1 MRGSSN
7 LISKEKPLKLLDPTH
22 PFYKPLWVR
31 ILTVVFP
38 AAMACIEAYNQS
50 WVWALLF
57 FAASAYA
64 AYELLI
70 MYDRSIAKAEAEKAK
85 AAAALKEGN
94 EE

>member
-1 MRGSSN
+1 M
-7 LISKEKPLKLLDPTH
+7 KLLDPTH
-22 PFYKPLWVR
+22 PFYKPFWVR

-38 AAMACIEAYNQS
+38 AVMACIEAYNQS

-57 FAASAYA
+57 LAVAGYA

-70 MYDRSIAKAEAEKAK
+70 MYDRSIAEAEAKK
-85 AAAALKEGN
+85 AAAQAQREGD